1 MLLEGVFSWCL
12 GRRWKALSLLVI
24 LFVIGGSMWSL
35 AERRSVVRPAP
46 RSEPDPSQPAARPPR
61 QTDVPGAVP
70 LTPQGDAVRPSEG
83 VRPSLEL
90 PGPPPSSR
98 TADLSIGTKPRFPRD
113 LTDPL
118 PAETGVLL
126 NKLVPLP
133 PQTQVSIDCDQDG
146 TPEDVVRLSGSVH
159 TVVTQT
165 TNGQIPQVTI
175 TAVPRDVTGTGLL
188 TGDTYRV
195 GNTSTSG
202 IVSDTSS
209 DVTLVNTVFIIA
221 QASGFKYKV
230 QNLLHVT
237 INSQGDV
244 AAAVD
249 NSSITCPGPGA

>member
-1 MLLEGVFSWCL
+1 MLLKGVFSWCL
-12 GRRWKALSLLVI
+12 GHRWKVLSLLFI
-24 LFVIGGSMWSL
+24 LFVLGGSMWSL
-35 AERRSVVRPAP
+35 TERRSVVRLAA
-46 RSEPDPSQPAARPPR
+46 RSEPDPSQPAARPPWR
-61 QTDVPGAVP
+61 TDVPGAAP
-70 LTPQGDAVRPSEG
+70 PKPQVDAVRPSEA

-90 PGPPPSSR
+90 PSPPPSSGA
-98 TADLSIGTKPRFPRD
+98 ADLGVGTKPRFPRD

-118 PAETGVLL
+118 PAEAGVLL

-146 TPEDVVRLSGSVH
+146 GPEDIVRLSGSVH

-165 TNGQIPQVTI
+165 TNGQVTI

-209 DVTLVNTVFIIA
+209 EVTLVNTVFIIA
-221 QASGFKYKV
+221 QGSGFKYKV

-237 INSQGDV
+237 INPQGDV
-244 AAAVD
+244 TAAVD
-249 NSSITCPGPGA
+249 DSSITCPGPGA